1 MNEVFET
8 ATATPTDHPTFTEKS
23 SRIATDNTTQA
34 RSAPAP
40 ITPGEAASERN
51 AEPETEDE
59 IRYPTGL
66 KSWIIILSICL
77 AVFLVALDQT
87 IIVPALG
94 AITAEYG
101 SLFDIKLTFLGAV
114 ALFKLGS
121 LVSAVAPSSV
131 AFIIGRAITGLGT
144 AGLFSSA
151 IVILSHKL
159 PLRKRPIMFG
169 LFGGMWGIASVT
181 GPLLGGVFTDHAT
194 WRWCFYVNLPIGG
207 VAMLVIFFFLSIS
220 KVNNAEKDSFI
231 SRIFQLDL
239 LGATVLIPAI
249 IMLLLALQWGGA
261 DYPWS
266 DSRIIGLFVAAGVMA
281 ALFAGVE
288 YWQQDKGLL
297 PPRFFKNR
305 NVLSAMLFG
314 LLFGACFFP
323 MIFYLSLYFQAVQG
337 DSAVQAGIKLLPML
351 PSTVLSSMIS
361 GALIT
366 ISGYYNGII
375 LVESAMLTV
384 GAGLITTFWLDTP
397 FSKWF
402 GYQVPFGLG
411 IGVCFQA
418 GVLVVQIVLPQEL
431 VPQGTACIQFFQ
443 SLGGALFIAVA
454 QTVFQNGLIEGIS
467 RDAPQIN
474 PLVFINSGAL
484 QIRQVLAAMGQVN
497 AIDAVLGAYTTGLR
511 NTYYISLGTAA
522 AAFLTAFG
530 LQWKKI
536 DKFQTVGP
544 KDDDNGKGDPEIK
557 DVDGREK
564 E

>member
-1 MNEVFET
+1 MNEVSEA
-8 ATATPTDHPTFTEKS
+8 ATLTSTDHPTLTERS

-40 ITPGEAASERN
+40 ITPGTAASERN
-51 AEPETEDE
+51 AEPEIEDE
-59 IRYPTGL
+59 IRYPAGL
-66 KSWIIILSICL
+66 KSWIIILSLCL

-87 IIVPALG
+87 IIAPALG

-101 SLFDIKLTFLGAV
+101 SVKDIGWLFDIKLTFLGAV
-114 ALFKLGS
+114 ALFELGS

-144 AGLFSSA
+144 AGLFSGA

-194 WRWCFYVNLPIGG
+194 WRWCFYFNLPIGG

-220 KVNNAEKDSFI
+220 K
-231 SRIFQLDL
+231 LDL
-239 LGATVLIPAI
+239 LGATVLIPSI

-281 ALFAGVE
+281 ALFADVE

-297 PPRFFKNR
+297 PDRFFKNR

-314 LLFGACFFP
+314 LFFGACFFP
-323 MIFYLSLYFQAVQG
+323 TIFYLSLYFQAVQG
-337 DSAVQAGIKLLPML
+337 DSTVQAGIKLLPML
-351 PSTVLSSMIS
+351 LSTVLSSMIS

-366 ISGYYNGII
+366 IFGYYNGII

-402 GYQVPFGLG
+402 GYQVLFGLG
-411 IGVCFQA
+411 TGVCFQA
-418 GVLVVQIVLPQEL
+418 GVLVVQNVLPQEL
-431 VPQGTACIQFFQ
+431 APQGTACIQFFQ
-443 SLGGALFIAVA
+443 SLGGVLFIAVA
-454 QTVFQNGLIEGIS
+454 QTVFQNGLIEGIA

-474 PLVFINSGAL
+474 PLVFINSGAS
-484 QIRQVLAAMGQVN
+484 QIRQVLAAMVQVD

-536 DKFQTVGP
+536 DKFQTMGP
-544 KDDDNGKGDPEIK
+544 KDDDNGKGNPEIT
-557 DVDGREK
+557 DIDGKEK